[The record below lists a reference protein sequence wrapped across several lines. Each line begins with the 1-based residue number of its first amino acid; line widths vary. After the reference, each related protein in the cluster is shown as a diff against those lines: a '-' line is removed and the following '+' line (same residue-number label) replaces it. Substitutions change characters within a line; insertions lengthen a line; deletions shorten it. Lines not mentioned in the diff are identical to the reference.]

1 MLNDRFQGSPL
12 AELRGTSN
20 ETTSP
25 IYSRDRDTPD
35 HSRKMTE
42 TSTSSTSI
50 EYNPIDDLLSLP
62 DGGSHVA
69 NIPNEP
75 NAPMNMSNNAANDSE
90 NPFGVSGAGLQLI
103 NNLVGSMSNNSPHK
117 LPPNEAYKKFNED
130 FPPIPPDSSNKDVA
144 SISLQGTNT
153 SSHEYTFGSSTDST
167 DDNRIDPE
175 ISTNSNG
182 TRKRPY
188 RKLEKQLMQKAKDLY
203 DDDLKRSKNELI
215 QLLIEEVEYWRRSN
229 SVSRSPFN

>member
-1 MLNDRFQGSPL
+1 
-12 AELRGTSN
+12 
-20 ETTSP
+20 
-25 IYSRDRDTPD
+25 
-35 HSRKMTE
+35 
-42 TSTSSTSI
+42 
-50 EYNPIDDLLSLP
+50 
-62 DGGSHVA
+62 
-69 NIPNEP
+69 
-75 NAPMNMSNNAANDSE
+75 MSNITANDSE